1 MLIFCFNLSIYL
13 QEVDA
18 KSTGFHVIFDALLTK
33 RVEDF
38 KEKLKSDR
46 LIDDKFF
53 KLIEVL
59 KGQY

>member
-38 KEKLKSDR
+38 KENLKSER
-46 LIDDKFF
+46 LIDDK
-53 KLIEVL
+53 LI
-59 KGQY
+59 GS